1 MVAVVFLG
9 RQAGALRVYYDLRRR
24 LGEELGIGPSRALA
38 AQHAELLV
46 GATAESERPAGRT
59 MPGRLPVPLTA
70 IVGRG
75 TLATE
80 LTDLASTQRL
90 VTLVGPGGVGK
101 TRLLLE
107 VGHRLQADR
116 DRTSPRLNSS
126 TQCAS

>member
-1 MVAVVFLG
+1 MGALAVLG
-9 RQAGALRVYYDLRRR
+9 RQAEALRVYDDLRRR
-24 LGEELGIGPSRALA
+24 LGEELGIEPSRALA

-80 LTDLASTQRL
+80 LPDLASTQRL
-90 VTLVGPGGVGK
+90 VTLVAPGGVGRARVL
-101 TRLLLE
+101 TE
-107 VGHRLQADR
+107 VGTPL
-116 DRTSPRLNSS
+116 PG
-126 TQCAS
+126 

>member
-1 MVAVVFLG
+1 
-9 RQAGALRVYYDLRRR
+9 
-24 LGEELGIGPSRALA
+24 
-38 AQHAELLV
+38 
-46 GATAESERPAGRT
+46 

-70 IVGRG
+70 IGGRG

-116 DRTSPRLNSS
+116 VDRAVVFCELAAADDATATAVVAQALGFDARPDRQSVVAGKSVSVRVDLGGRRTIKKKVTTPKN
-126 TQCAS
+126 TYKQ